1 MLLGSATVILPAPG
15 LAVVIALGAVVPNLL
30 LLGLVAGLGAALG
43 EITGYLAGYGGH
55 KIIEE
60 QKHYLVVE
68 RFLKKH
74 GFWAIAALA
83 FIPNPLF
90 DVAGIIAGGTKYPFG
105 LFLVATL
112 VGKIAKCLLAAY
124 AGATTLSWLFG

>member
-1 MLLGSATVILPAPG
+1 MLGI
-15 LAVVIALGAVVPNLL
+15 
-30 LLGLVAGLGAALG
+30 VAGLGAALG

-60 QKHYLVVE
+60 QKHYLAVE
-68 RFLKKH
+68 RFVEQY

-90 DVAGIIAGGTKYPFG
+90 DIAGLIAGGTKYPFK
-105 LFLVATL
+105 LFMSATL
-112 VGKIAKCLLAAY
+112 IGKIAKCITIAY
-124 AGATTLSWLFG
+124 LGATTLGWLF